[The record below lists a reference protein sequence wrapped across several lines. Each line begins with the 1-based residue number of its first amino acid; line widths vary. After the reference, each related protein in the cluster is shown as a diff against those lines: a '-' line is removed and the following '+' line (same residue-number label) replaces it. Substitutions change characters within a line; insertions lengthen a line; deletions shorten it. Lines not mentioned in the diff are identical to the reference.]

1 MTVKVTNNGFSTL
14 SAGITDS
21 ATTITLASGEGSRFP
36 NPSSPDV
43 FYATLIDTSNNLEIV
58 KVTARSSDSLTV
70 VRAQDN
76 TSARAFSTGDR
87 FELRPVAK
95 LFEDIQAE
103 ARDLN
108 GAELVLDADGDTSI
122 TADTDDR
129 IDIRVGGTDVAYI
142 SSNSGQ
148 GALIN
153 RKTATPLIIN
163 GDMQIAQRGTS
174 ATGLTSTGYQTL
186 DRWRFVALSLG
197 TWTMSQDTDVPTGQ
211 GFSSSLKLDCTT
223 ANASLGAGNVLQLQT
238 RFEGQ
243 NCQMLKKGTSSA
255 ESVTISFWVKSPKTG
270 THIAELRDIDNTRHI
285 SKSYTVSSANT
296 WEKKVISFAGDTTG
310 VLDNDNSVS
319 FDLQFWLGAGTNYT
333 SGTLA
338 TSWASTTDANRAVGQ
353 VNVGDNTA
361 NNFYLTGVQLEVGTF
376 DANSIPPF
384 QFEDVGTS
392 LARCQRYYYVH
403 AEGLN
408 KTIGAGANFSSSLLT
423 CSVHFPTTMRSA
435 PSLDQDTGT
444 SYFRFSRSNNHDLF
458 DSFTQLQR
466 PSVNGV
472 QLDNNSQISGTQG
485 DGGSVYTYNASA
497 KIAFDSEL

>member
-1 MTVKVTNNGFSTL
+1 MALTLHGTVS
-14 SAGITDS
+14 
-21 ATTITLASGEGSRFP
+21 
-36 NPSSPDV
+36 
-43 FYATLIDTSNNLEIV
+43 
-58 KVTARSSDSLTV
+58 
-70 VRAQDN
+70 DN
-76 TSARAFSTGDR
+76 T
-87 FELRPVAK
+87 VA
-95 LFEDIQAE
+95 
-103 ARDLN
+103 
-108 GAELVLDADGDTSI
+108 LD
-122 TADTDDR
+122 
-129 IDIRVGGTDVAYI
+129 
-142 SSNSGQ
+142 
-148 GALIN
+148 

-174 ATGLTSTGYQTL
+174 EAGLTSTGYQTL

-296 WEKKVISFAGDTTG
+296 WEKKVLSFAGDTTG
-310 VLDNDNSVS
+310 VLDNDNAVS

-353 VNVGDNTA
+353 VNVGDDTA

-392 LARCQRYYYVH
+392 LNRCMRYYERSQGTGSNREYFSIGIKRDSYSGSDATVSGIMTYKVRKR
-403 AEGLN
+403 ATP
-408 KTIGAGANFSSSLLT
+408 TIGYNGVTSFVYTHGVSSETNFSSINVQNIGLDHARFHGELS
-423 CSVHFPTTMRSA
+423 STTA
-435 PSLDQDTGT
+435 
-444 SYFRFSRSNNHDLF
+444 
-458 DSFTQLQR
+458 
-466 PSVNGV
+466 
-472 QLDNNSQISGTQG
+472 NS
-485 DGGSVYTYNASA
+485 GGI
-497 KIAFDSEL
+497 IARREETDRYYDIDSEL